1 MAFAVGRSLTLLCQE
16 EMMRNVCKWLGV
28 ALFAAAFSAPMLAS
42 AQAWP
47 AKPVRLINPF
57 PAGGGTDTFARPL
70 SAQLSKQTGQQFIV
84 ENIGGAGGTVGAA
97 QAARAAPDGYTFLI
111 GAIHHTIA
119 PSIYPKLT
127 YDIEKDFVPVTLLA
141 IMPFVIA
148 AQPNKLPNV
157 KNIKDLIEYA
167 KANPGKLNFGSPGS
181 GTSQHL
187 TGELFKVTHGLNMVH
202 VPYKGMGPAMQD
214 FLGGQLDVLIDGMS
228 ASAAQIRAGKAR
240 PLGLM
245 AAQRTPQYPDIPTLA
260 EQGYANSEVSQ
271 WYGLWALKGTPP
283 EIVEKMYRETV
294 KAMEEPAL
302 KANWAAAA
310 ADAGG
315 QPPAEFAKF
324 IRAEMDRWAKV
335 AKASGAKLDN

>member
-1 MAFAVGRSLTLLCQE
+1 MRSLSRIFVLGFSAATLLIS
-16 EMMRNVCKWLGV
+16 
-28 ALFAAAFSAPMLAS
+28 SAS
-42 AQAWP
+42 HAQAWP
-47 AKPVRLINPF
+47 TKPVRLINPF

-70 SAQLSKQTGQQFIV
+70 AAQLSKQTGQQFIV

-111 GAIHHTIA
+111 GAVHHTIA
-119 PSIYPKLT
+119 PSIYPKLS

-141 IMPFVIA
+141 IMPFVVA
-148 AQPNKLPNV
+148 SQPNKLPQV
-157 KNIKDLIEYA
+157 KTLKDLIDYA

-187 TGELFKVTHGLNMVH
+187 TGELFKLSNGIDMVH

-214 FLGGQLDVLIDGMS
+214 FLGGSLDVLIDGMS
-228 ASAAQIRAGKAR
+228 ATAAQIRSGRAR

-245 AAQRTPQYPDIPTLA
+245 SATRSPQYPDIPTFA
-260 EQGYANSEVSQ
+260 EQGFANSEVSQ
-271 WYGLWALKGTPP
+271 WYALWALKGTPP
-283 EIVEKMYRETV
+283 EVVDKMYREVV
-294 KAMEEPAL
+294 KALAEPSI
-302 KANWAAAA
+302 KANWANAS

-315 QPPAEFAKF
+315 MPPAEFAKF
-324 IRAEMDRWAKV
+324 AHAEMLRWAKI

>member
-1 MAFAVGRSLTLLCQE
+1 
-16 EMMRNVCKWLGV
+16 
-28 ALFAAAFSAPMLAS
+28 
-42 AQAWP
+42 
-47 AKPVRLINPF
+47 
-57 PAGGGTDTFARPL
+57 
-70 SAQLSKQTGQQFIV
+70 
-84 ENIGGAGGTVGAA
+84 
-97 QAARAAPDGYTFLI
+97 
-111 GAIHHTIA
+111 
-119 PSIYPKLT
+119 
-127 YDIEKDFVPVTLLA
+127 
-141 IMPFVIA
+141 
-148 AQPNKLPNV
+148 
-157 KNIKDLIEYA
+157 
-167 KANPGKLNFGSPGS
+167 
-181 GTSQHL
+181 
-187 TGELFKVTHGLNMVH
+187 MVH

>member
-1 MAFAVGRSLTLLCQE
+1 MQSLS
-16 EMMRNVCKWLGV
+16 RIV
-28 ALFAAAFSAPMLAS
+28 ALVLVAGSLAAPTISS
-42 AQAWP
+42 AQTWP

-84 ENIGGAGGTVGAA
+84 ENIGGAGGTVGATV
-97 QAARAAPDGYTFLI
+97 AARAAPDGYTFLI
-111 GAIHHTIA
+111 GAVHHTIA
-119 PSIYPKLT
+119 PSIYPKLS

-148 AQPNKLPNV
+148 VQPTKLPQV
-157 KNIKDLIEYA
+157 KTVKDLVDYA

-187 TGELFKVTHGLNMVH
+187 TGELFKIGQGIDMQHI
-202 VPYKGMGPAMQD
+202 PYKGMGPAMQD
-214 FLGGQLDVLIDGMS
+214 FLGGSLDVLIDGMS
-228 ASAAQIRAGKAR
+228 ATAAQIRSGKAR

-245 AAQRTPQYPDIPTLA
+245 AAQRSPQYPDIPTLT
-260 EQGYANSEVSQ
+260 ELGYPNSEVSQ
-271 WYGLWALKGTPP
+271 WYAIWAIKGTPP
-283 EIVEKMYRETV
+283 EIVDRMYKEV
-294 KAMEEPAL
+294 AKALEDPAI

-315 QPPAEFAKF
+315 MPPAEFGKF
-324 IRAEMDRWAKV
+324 VRIEMDRWAKV
-335 AKASGAKLDN
+335 AKASGAKVDN

>member
-1 MAFAVGRSLTLLCQE
+1 MQSVFRLLKTGFAITI
-16 EMMRNVCKWLGV
+16 
-28 ALFAAAFSAPMLAS
+28 AS
-42 AQAWP
+42 FVMVSTSYAQTWP

-70 SAQLSKQTGQQFIV
+70 SAQLTKQTGHQFII

-97 QAARAAPDGYTFLI
+97 VAARAAPDGYTFLI
-111 GAIHHTIA
+111 GAVHHTIA
-119 PSIYPKLT
+119 PSIYPKLS

-148 AQPNKLPNV
+148 VQPTKLPQV
-157 KNIKDLIEYA
+157 KTVKDLVDYA

-187 TGELFKVTHGLNMVH
+187 TGELFKLGQGIDMQHI
-202 VPYKGMGPAMQD
+202 PYKGMGPAMQD
-214 FLGGQLDVLIDGMS
+214 FLGGSLDVLIDGMS
-228 ASAAQIRAGKAR
+228 ATAAQIRAGKAR

-245 AAQRTPQYPDIPTLA
+245 ASQRSPQYPDIPTLT
-260 EQGYANSEVSQ
+260 ELGYPNNEVSQ
-271 WYGLWALKGTPP
+271 WYAVWAIKGTPP
-283 EIVEKMYRETV
+283 EIVDRMYKEV
-294 KAMEEPAL
+294 AKALEDPAI

-315 QPPAEFAKF
+315 MPPAEFGKF
-324 IRAEMDRWAKV
+324 VRVEMDRWAKV
-335 AKASGAKLDN
+335 AKASGAKVDN

>member
-1 MAFAVGRSLTLLCQE
+1 MQPLLRIVAIGMAVASLI
-16 EMMRNVCKWLGV
+16 
-28 ALFAAAFSAPMLAS
+28 AS
-42 AQAWP
+42 SSGYAQAWQT
-47 AKPVRLINPF
+47 KPVRLINPF

-111 GAIHHTIA
+111 GAVHHTIA

-141 IMPFVIA
+141 IMPFVVA
-148 AQPNKLPNV
+148 AQPNKLPQV
-157 KNIKDLIEYA
+157 KTLKDLINFA
-167 KANPGKLNFGSPGS
+167 KVNPGKLNFGSPGS

-187 TGELFKVTHGLNMVH
+187 TGELFKLANGIDMVH

-214 FLGGQLDVLIDGMS
+214 FLGGSLDVLIDGMS
-228 ASAAQIRAGKAR
+228 ASAAQIRAGRAR

-245 AAQRTPQYPDIPTLA
+245 AATRSPQYPDIPTFA
-260 EQGYANSEVSQ
+260 EQGFPNNEVSQ
-271 WYGLWALKGTPP
+271 WYALWAIKGTPP
-283 EIVEKMYRETV
+283 EIVDKMYREVV
-294 KAMEEPAL
+294 KALEEPNI
-302 KANWAAAA
+302 KANWSAAA

-315 QPPAEFAKF
+315 MPPAEFAKF
-324 IRAEMDRWAKV
+324 VRAEMERWAKV

>member
-1 MAFAVGRSLTLLCQE
+1 MQSVFHLMNKAIALTIASIVAV
-16 EMMRNVCKWLGV
+16 
-28 ALFAAAFSAPMLAS
+28 AAVY
-42 AQAWP
+42 AQPWP
-47 AKPVRLINPF
+47 TKPVRLINPF

-97 QAARAAPDGYTFLI
+97 VAARAVGDGYTFLI
-111 GAIHHTIA
+111 GAVHHTIA
-119 PSIYPKLT
+119 PSIYPKLS

-148 AQPNKLPNV
+148 VQPTKLPQV
-157 KNIKDLIEYA
+157 KTVKDLVEYA

-187 TGELFKVTHGLNMVH
+187 TGELFKLGQGIDMQHI
-202 VPYKGMGPAMQD
+202 PYKGMGPAMQD
-214 FLGGQLDVLIDGMS
+214 FLGGSLDVLIDGMS
-228 ASAAQIRAGKAR
+228 ATAAQIRSGRAR

-245 AAQRTPQYPDIPTLA
+245 AAQRSPQYPEIATLT
-260 EQGYANSEVSQ
+260 EQGYPNSEVSQ
-271 WYGLWALKGTPP
+271 WYAIWAIRGTPP
-283 EIVEKMYRETV
+283 EIVDRMYREV
-294 KAMEEPAL
+294 AKALDDPAI

-315 QPPAEFAKF
+315 MPPAEFGKF
-324 IRAEMDRWAKV
+324 VRTEMDRWAKV
-335 AKASGAKLDN
+335 AKASGAKVDN

>member
-1 MAFAVGRSLTLLCQE
+1 MQSLS
-16 EMMRNVCKWLGV
+16 RIV
-28 ALFAAAFSAPMLAS
+28 ALVLVAASLAAPTIGS

-47 AKPVRLINPF
+47 TKPVRLINPF

-97 QAARAAPDGYTFLI
+97 VAARAAPDGYTFLI
-111 GAIHHTIA
+111 GAVHHTIA
-119 PSIYPKLT
+119 PSIYPKLS

-148 AQPNKLPNV
+148 VQPTKLPQV
-157 KNIKDLIEYA
+157 KTVKDLVDYA

-187 TGELFKVTHGLNMVH
+187 TGELFKIGQGIDMQHI
-202 VPYKGMGPAMQD
+202 PYKGMGPAMQD
-214 FLGGQLDVLIDGMS
+214 FLGGSLDVLIDGMS
-228 ASAAQIRAGKAR
+228 ATAAQIRSGKAR

-245 AAQRTPQYPDIPTLA
+245 AAQRSPQYPDIPTLT
-260 EQGYANSEVSQ
+260 ELGYPNSEVSQ
-271 WYGLWALKGTPP
+271 WYAIWAIKGTPP
-283 EIVEKMYRETV
+283 EIVDRMYKEV
-294 KAMEEPAL
+294 AKALEDPAI

-315 QPPAEFAKF
+315 MPPAEFGKF
-324 IRAEMDRWAKV
+324 VRIEMDRWAKV
-335 AKASGAKLDN
+335 AKASGAKVDN

>member
-1 MAFAVGRSLTLLCQE
+1 MQPVSRLLSIAIAVASL
-16 EMMRNVCKWLGV
+16 VV
-28 ALFAAAFSAPMLAS
+28 AS
-42 AQAWP
+42 AGYAQGWP
-47 AKPVRLINPF
+47 TKPVRLINPF

-97 QAARAAPDGYTFLI
+97 VAARAAGDGYTFLI
-111 GAIHHTIA
+111 GAVHHTIA

-141 IMPFVIA
+141 MMPFVMVV
-148 AQPNKLPNV
+148 QPNKLPDV
-157 KNIKDLIEYA
+157 KTVKDLIEYA
-167 KANPGKLNFGSPGS
+167 RANPGKLNFGSPGS

-187 TGELFKVTHGLNMVH
+187 TGELFKVGHNLNLVH

-214 FLGGQLDVLIDGMS
+214 FLGGSLDVLFDGMS

-245 AAQRTPQYPDIPTLA
+245 AAQRSAQYPEIPTLA
-260 EQGYANSEVSQ
+260 EQGFANSEASQ
-271 WYGLWALKGTPP
+271 WYAIWAVKGTPP
-283 EIVEKMYRETV
+283 EIVDKMYREIV
-294 KAMEEPAL
+294 KALEDPMV
-302 KANWAAAA
+302 KGNWTAAA

-315 QPPAEFAKF
+315 MPPAEFGKF
-324 IRAEMDRWAKV
+324 VHSEIERWAKV
-335 AKASGAKLDN
+335 TKASGAKLDN